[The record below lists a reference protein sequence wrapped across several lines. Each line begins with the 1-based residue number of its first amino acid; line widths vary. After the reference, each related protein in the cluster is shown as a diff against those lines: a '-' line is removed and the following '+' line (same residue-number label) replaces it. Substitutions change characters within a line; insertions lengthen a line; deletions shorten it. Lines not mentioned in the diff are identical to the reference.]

1 MIDTIIFDMDG
12 VIIDSEPIH
21 LSMTKELLKQFNIE
35 ISDQELHTFVGTSS
49 RNMWE
54 HFQKRFSLSVSL
66 EELLERD
73 KVKYFTYL
81 KEHNIKPITGV
92 VELIEDIHKASYPMI
107 LASSASSENID
118 ITLNKFGIA
127 HYFKFRMSGANL
139 KHSKPHP
146 EIFLVSASRIN
157 ANPKNCLVIEDS
169 ENGVK
174 AAKSAGMKCIG
185 FKNHNS
191 GFQDLS
197 LADTVIDSFENIDIE
212 WIKMHVDNDEI

>member
-1 MIDTIIFDMDG
+1 MDG

-35 ISDQELHTFVGTSS
+35 ISNKELHTFVGTSS

-54 HFQKRFSLSVSL
+54 HFQEKFSISDSL
-66 EELLERD
+66 DELLEQD
-73 KVKYFTYL
+73 KSKYFKYL
-81 KEHNIKPITGV
+81 REHDVKPIPGV
-92 VELIEDIHKASYPMI
+92 VSLIEDIYKASYPMI
-107 LASSASSENID
+107 LASSASAENID

-127 HYFKFRMSGANL
+127 HYFKFRMSGASL

-146 EIFLVSASRIN
+146 EIFLTSASITN
-157 ANPKNCLVIEDS
+157 TNPGNCLVIEDS
-169 ENGVK
+169 ANGVK

-191 GFQDLS
+191 GLQDLS
-197 LADTVIDSFENIDIE
+197 QADVVIDSFEDIDIE
-212 WIKMHVDNDEI
+212 WIKTHFDNEGISNSKLNNI

>member
-1 MIDTIIFDMDG
+1 MINTIIFDMDG

-54 HFQKRFSLSVSL
+54 CFKEKFGIAISI
-66 EELLERD
+66 EELLEQD
-73 KVKYFTYL
+73 KSKYFKYL
-81 KEHNIKPITGV
+81 REHEIMPIPGV
-92 VELIEDIHKASYPMI
+92 VSLIEDIYMASFPMI

-118 ITLNKFGIA
+118 IVLNKFGIA
-127 HYFKFRMSGANL
+127 HYFKFRMSGANFR
-139 KHSKPHP
+139 HSKPHP
-146 EIFLVSASRIN
+146 EIFLTSASITN
-157 ANPKNCLVIEDS
+157 TNPENCLVIEDS
-169 ENGVK
+169 ENGVR

-191 GFQDLS
+191 GVQDLS
-197 LADTVIDSFENIDIE
+197 QADIIIESFENIDIE
-212 WIKMHVDNDEI
+212 WIKRYFDNDEI